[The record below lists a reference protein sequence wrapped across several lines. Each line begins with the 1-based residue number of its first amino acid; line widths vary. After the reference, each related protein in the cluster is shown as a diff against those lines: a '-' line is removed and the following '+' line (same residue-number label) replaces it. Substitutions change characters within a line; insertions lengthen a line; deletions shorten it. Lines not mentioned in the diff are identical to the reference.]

1 MNEASVDTNNDSA
14 PDRTWSPLNPAQ
26 RRVFG
31 VLIEKAKTTPDA
43 YPLTLNATTTGCNQ
57 KSNRAPQTDY
67 DTDDVQET
75 LDSLR
80 QLGAVVEVQGDG
92 RAAKFRHRAY
102 DWLSV
107 DKTEAAVLAEL
118 LLRGPQTLG
127 ELRSRAARMEAI
139 VDLNALRPIV
149 DALLSKQLM
158 VELSPPGR
166 GQVVTHGLYG
176 EEEMARLQKDAPQ
189 STTTPTRSQT
199 TTNSTSERI
208 TSLEAELSTLRD
220 RVEILETRIASWESA

>member
-1 MNEASVDTNNDSA
+1 MNDELVDVENGSD
-14 PDRTWSPLNPAQ
+14 PDRAWSPLNPAQ

-57 KSNRAPQTDY
+57 KSNRAPQTEY
-67 DTDDVQET
+67 DADDVQET

-92 RAAKFRHRAY
+92 RASKFRHRAY
-102 DWLSV
+102 DWLGV
-107 DKTEAAVLAEL
+107 DKAEAAVLAEL

-139 VDLNALRPIV
+139 ADLNALRPIV

-176 EEEMARLQKDAPQ
+176 EEEMARLQKDTPQ
-189 STTTPTRSQT
+189 STATPARSQP

-208 TSLEAELSTLRD
+208 TSLEAELATLRD
-220 RVEILETRIASWESA
+220 RVEILENRIESWESA

>member
-1 MNEASVDTNNDSA
+1 MNDELVDVENGSD
-14 PDRTWSPLNPAQ
+14 PDRAWSPLNPAQ

-57 KSNRAPQTDY
+57 KSNRAPQTEY
-67 DTDDVQET
+67 DADDVQET

-92 RAAKFRHRAY
+92 RASKFRHRAY
-102 DWLSV
+102 DWLGV
-107 DKTEAAVLAEL
+107 DKAEAAVLAEL

-139 VDLNALRPIV
+139 ADLNALRPIV
-149 DALLSKQLM
+149 DTLLSKQLM

-176 EEEMARLQKDAPQ
+176 EEEMARLQKDTPQ
-189 STTTPTRSQT
+189 SATTPTRSRPT
-199 TTNSTSERI
+199 TDSTSARI

-220 RVEILETRIASWESA
+220 RVEILENRIESWESA

>member
-1 MNEASVDTNNDSA
+1 MHAAPVDANNSNT
-14 PDRTWSPLNPAQ
+14 PDRNWSPLNPAQ

-57 KSNRAPQTDY
+57 KSNRVPQTDY
-67 DTDDVQET
+67 DSDDVQVT

-102 DWLSV
+102 DWLGV
-107 DKTEAAVLAEL
+107 DKAEAAVLAEL

-127 ELRSRAARMEAI
+127 ELRSRAARMESIA
-139 VDLNALRPIV
+139 DLNALRPII
-149 DALLSKQLM
+149 DTLISRQLM

-166 GQVVTHGLYG
+166 GQIVTHGLYD
-176 EEEMARLQKDAPQ
+176 EAELEQLQKDAPSSAAPASRGQ
-189 STTTPTRSQT
+189 PATASSGQ
-199 TTNSTSERI
+199 RI
-208 TSLEAELSTLRD
+208 ASLEAELSALRD
-220 RVEILETRIASWESA
+220 RVAVLENRLASWESA